1 MTSRRLLLA
10 AALVAGFAS
19 LAPAAFSAPA
29 TVEAAEKEWYDALI
43 AADGP
48 RLEALIG
55 DDFAYQ
61 HPTGN
66 TYGKAAFIAEFVSR
80 NVTIDQLGAVER
92 KVCDYGPTVVVYGA
106 NPIAGMLSGQRY
118 AGTIR
123 WVNIWRQDGAGWR
136 IVHRNS
142 QILAP

>member
-1 MTSRRLLLA
+1 MISRRLLLA
-10 AALVAGFAS
+10 AALSAGFAS
-19 LAPAAFSAPA
+19 LALPAFSASA
-29 TVEAAEKEWYDALI
+29 TVEAAEKEWYDALV
-43 AADGP
+43 AADGA
-48 RLEALIG
+48 RLEALIS

-80 NVTIDQLGAVER
+80 NVTIDQLGAFER
-92 KVCDYGPTVVVYGA
+92 KVRDYGPTVVVYGS
-106 NPIAGMLSGQRY
+106 NPIGGMLSGQRY

-123 WVNIWRQDGAGWR
+123 WVNIWRQDATGWR

-142 QILAP
+142 ELLAP